1 MNPVE
6 ICPIGYVSHQLDDIE
21 VPRQRAFMISEII
34 IDDQWSDA
42 LTGIE
47 EYSHI
52 FVLFWMHRIV
62 DAPVQQLIHPRGD
75 EKLPLTGVLATRSL
89 PAGARPFADRGLAR
103 HGQDHAGASA
113 GANSRPAISPHPIH
127 QRSAAGRLARRV
139 GVRPRAQRLRVALIV
154 VRKPCERLDD
164 DAPTSGA

>member
-1 MNPVE
+1 MDPVE

-75 EKLPLTGVLATRSL
+75 EKLPLTGVLATRSRN
-89 PAGARPFADRGLAR
+89 RPNPLGLAV
-103 HGQDHAGASA
+103 AEL
-113 GANSRPAISPHPIH
+113 
-127 QRSAAGRLARRV
+127 LARD
-139 GVRPRAQRLRVALIV
+139 GNRLRV
-154 VRKPCERLDD
+154 RRLDAFNGTPIIDLKPYD
-164 DAPTSGA
+164 DYDAFTSVGVPEWWAKRCRT